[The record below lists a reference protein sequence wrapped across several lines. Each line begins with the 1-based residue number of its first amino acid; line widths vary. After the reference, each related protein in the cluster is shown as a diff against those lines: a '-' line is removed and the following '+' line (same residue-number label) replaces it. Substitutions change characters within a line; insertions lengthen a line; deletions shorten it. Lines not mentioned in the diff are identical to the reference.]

1 MKNKILRIALLIVG
15 VIIIL
20 LSIYYL
26 KKYLES
32 FTIKQN
38 AKQMKQ
44 TEHFEIYQPIYNGDP
59 KTIDFSSS
67 IIENA
72 RNPALGIDGL
82 QYVASNNK
90 SNKLF
95 AIVID
100 RPGNIAICSYDNT
113 NSTWNCLYADITN
126 ISGSIPNFTQINP
139 STTLPQQ
146 NNNIVCRNSSGYLLA
161 VNSNTLF
168 YYNQNINNAKKINCL
183 YYLSLIQTTQ
193 SSTQTILKKLNC
205 LALPD
210 SNQPSTTSS
219 SGALPNLS
227 YDKLRLLCA
236 NDYVI
241 LAMGCSNTLYY
252 YPLANGLP
260 NSINADASG
269 WKTFQ
274 CGVDNSTIKYIG
286 INDTT
291 AFIYANTPNS
301 LANTKLI
308 YSSIGIDSNN
318 NLVSNWLTWISG
330 TNPPIPNRNPL
341 TKALLNL
348 TVNNDVM
355 WAIDVVNNSGNQS
368 LWWCPLKNGLP
379 YVDSTNM
386 TYIWQQLP
394 LSRTGSIFNIV
405 IFNNQLIIYLY
416 SNQNLI
422 IPLYNS
428 NSNSSNT
435 TRPNP
440 TATGSSI
447 STTRPNPT
455 ATGSSISTTT
465 PNPTATGSSISTT
478 TPNPTATGSSISTT
492 TLNSNIGNI
501 GNNSNNSLNSL
512 FNNNSSQTQ
521 PITTDSNTNLQSNS
535 IISTT
540 MPQTN
545 QSSQTTKPA
554 NTKPAN
560 TNNVGSSSGSNGNI
574 VPSSFSGMFGIND
587 NVGNR
592 NNLNDFLANTNMLGN
607 NLYISPMNNPE
618 LYNPTQPK
626 INGKISSSFFPMVKI
641 N

>member
-26 KKYLES
+26 NKYLES

-38 AKQMKQ
+38 AKQ
-44 TEHFEIYQPIYNGDP
+44 TEHFETYQPVHIGDP

-82 QYVASNNK
+82 QYVSSNNK
-90 SNKLF
+90 SNMLF

-146 NNNIVCRNSSGYLLA
+146 NNDIVCRNSNGYLLA

-183 YYLSLIQTTQ
+183 YYLT
-193 SSTQTILKKLNC
+193 SSKTSKKLNC

-252 YPLANGLP
+252 YPLVNGLP
-260 NSINADASG
+260 TSTDSSG

-308 YSSIGIDSNN
+308 YSSITIDSNN

-341 TKALLNL
+341 TKTLLNL

-355 WAIDVVNNSGNQS
+355 WVIDSGDNSGNQS

-379 YVDSTNM
+379 YIDSTNM

-394 LSRTGSIFNIV
+394 LSRIGSIFNIV
-405 IFNNQLIIYLY
+405 IYNNQLIIYLY

-428 NSNSSNT
+428 NSSSSTISIST

-447 STTRPNPT
+447 STTRPN
-455 ATGSSISTTT
+455 S
-465 PNPTATGSSISTT
+465 
-478 TPNPTATGSSISTT
+478 
-492 TLNSNIGNI
+492 NI

-540 MPQTN
+540 IPQTN

-554 NTKPAN
+554 NTKPTN
-560 TNNVGSSSGSNGNI
+560 TNNIGSSSGSNGNI

-592 NNLNDFLANTNMLGN
+592 NNLNDFLANTNLVGN